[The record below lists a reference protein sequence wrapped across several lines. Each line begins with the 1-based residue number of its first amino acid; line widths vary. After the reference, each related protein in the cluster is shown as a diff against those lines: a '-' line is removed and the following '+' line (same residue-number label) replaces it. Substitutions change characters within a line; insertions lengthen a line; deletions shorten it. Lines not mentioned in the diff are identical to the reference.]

1 VASDGRVQAVGE
13 RGDPLGERRAA
24 RAELRELE
32 RCAVQQTME
41 SIDAVGEVVGDLGR
55 AVCHGGHRVAH
66 PGHLERR
73 GHRRPGPVAVGSGR
87 ADLLR
92 DGTERCCGRDD

>member
-1 VASDGRVQAVGE
+1 VASDGRVQTAGE

-24 RAELRELE
+24 RSELRELE
-32 RCAVQQTME
+32 RRVVQQAIE

-66 PGHLERR
+66 AGHLERR
-73 GHRRPGPVAVGSGR
+73 GHR
-87 ADLLR
+87 
-92 DGTERCCGRDD
+92 